1 MRKGVIHLNK
11 NIMLVTIILIAMHQ
25 FFYLVPNSIMGILYD
40 YYLFAFCLIIFIIFY
55 FKYSKTFFCG
65 KFKVIIL
72 FIPLL
77 VILSSFMAKINY
89 DQGILLGIF
98 TQRAWIA
105 TMFLYFPLM
114 QMIIRKKITLI
125 QLEKIL
131 YFVVTI
137 ELIIYFV
144 QFIVGPSKVFLHV
157 NNNIRYDT
165 LRLYCNVDYMLL
177 LMIISIDK
185 LLQRKKIFKNLLYI
199 IFIFSYILIVN
210 KGRGASAT
218 FLIAAAITIIFSKSE
233 KIYKIFILIT
243 SGLVGVNYLIKSE
256 SINEFISILFEGKAD
271 ATLSVRLN
279 SQLYFLEKWKSSWL
293 SIFLGYGYPNSN
305 LINSNIAT
313 GATQGFLLADN
324 GMYGFLMCYGILG
337 MLLYFIYII
346 KFLNIAIKILIKKQD
361 AKLMALLVAT
371 LSGIATSGSFF
382 ITFYSFET
390 VLIMIFIELIL
401 RNYEKIN

>member
-1 MRKGVIHLNK
+1 
-11 NIMLVTIILIAMHQ
+11 
-25 FFYLVPNSIMGILYD
+25 
-40 YYLFAFCLIIFIIFY
+40 
-55 FKYSKTFFCG
+55 
-65 KFKVIIL
+65 
-72 FIPLL
+72 
-77 VILSSFMAKINY
+77 MAKINY

-271 ATLSVRLN
+271 VTLSVRLN

-337 MLLYFIYII
+337 VLLYFTYII
-346 KFLNIAIKILIKKQD
+346 KFLNIAIKILIKKRD

-382 ITFYSFET
+382 INFYSFET